1 MIWLAWR
8 QLRTQA
14 AVLYGGIAVLA
25 IVLAA
30 TGPRLASMQRA
41 DGAGFLYDLSGTYT
55 GLYLVGTLAVLA
67 VPAIVGMFW
76 GAPLVARELDAG
88 TQRLAWT
95 LTSRSRWL
103 AAKLGL
109 AGLAAMLAAA
119 LLSLAVTWWAGPIDA
134 AIASRDG
141 QPGPG
146 IFVLPRLA
154 PEVFG
159 GRGVVPLG
167 YAAFAFVLGVTIG
180 IAVRR
185 TLPAMA
191 LLLVVFVVTQVVMA
205 TAVRPNLI
213 APVRAT
219 VPITAADLTFIGI
232 SGNVNVT
239 IPQPGAWLA
248 SQHTINA
255 AGQPAAAPAWV
266 LQCPGTSPG
275 HPDQACFARL
285 ARLGY
290 RQEVSYQP
298 AGRFWALQADETA
311 IYLALAAALAGLCGW
326 LVRRLA

>member
-1 MIWLAWR
+1 MTWLAWR
-8 QLRTQA
+8 QFRTQA
-14 AVLYGGIAVLA
+14 GVLYGGIAILA
-25 IVLAA
+25 VALAV
-30 TGPRLASMQRA
+30 TGPRLASMKRA
-41 DGAGFLYDLSGTYT
+41 DGASFLYDLSGAYT
-55 GLYLVGTLAVLA
+55 GLYLFGTLAVLA
-67 VPAIVGMFW
+67 VPAIAGMFW

-88 TQRLAWT
+88 THRLAWT
-95 LTSRSRWL
+95 LTSRTRWL

-109 AGLAAMLAAA
+109 VGLAAMAAA
-119 LLSLAVTWWAGPIDA
+119 VLLSLAMTWWAGPIDA

-191 LLLVVFVVTQVVMA
+191 LLLAVFAVTQVVMA
-205 TAVRPNLI
+205 TVVRPNLI
-213 APVRAT
+213 APVQAT

-239 IPQPGAWLA
+239 IPQAGAWLA
-248 SQHTINA
+248 SQHTVNA
-255 AGQPAAAPAWV
+255 AGEPATPPSWV
-266 LQCPGTSPG
+266 MQCPGSSPG
-275 HPDQACFARL
+275 HSNQACFARL

-298 AGRFWALQADETA
+298 AGRFWYLQADETA
-311 IYLALAAALAGLCGW
+311 IYLGLALGLGGVCAW
-326 LVRRLA
+326 RVRRLS